1 MSMIVTPTFSHLDE
15 FWRLAVNWLLL
26 FKALKLSFEVG
37 ICDIDAHGEHTITLQ
52 WLLRLLVATTTQE
65 R

>member
-1 MSMIVTPTFSHLDE
+1 MTNKVVLHFTAGFAMSMIVTPTFSHLDE

-37 ICDIDAHGEHTITLQ
+37 ICDIDAHGEHTIT
-52 WLLRLLVATTTQE
+52 
-65 R
+65 